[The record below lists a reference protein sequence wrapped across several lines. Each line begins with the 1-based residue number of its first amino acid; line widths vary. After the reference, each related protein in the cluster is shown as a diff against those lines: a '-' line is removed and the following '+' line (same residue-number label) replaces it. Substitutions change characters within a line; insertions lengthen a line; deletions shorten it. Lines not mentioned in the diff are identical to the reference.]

1 MATQPVP
8 TITPPEPASDRRDAE
23 RHMTIFRAGKITHAG
38 RENLCLVR
46 NISSSGA
53 MAQVYQDLAV
63 GDEILLDLRLE
74 EHIVGRIVWARNE
87 FVGVSFAKSVD
98 LGDVLR
104 SELDQGHRRRA
115 PRVNVEATGRLQVGE
130 EFLPVAID
138 NLSQTGTRIFCA
150 RPLSPGSE
158 VRLWID
164 GLGGKPSFVRWTNH
178 GIVGLAFLKSIS
190 IWELTT
196 WVREQ
201 TVASIPKN

>member
-1 MATQPVP
+1 MATQPVLP
-8 TITPPEPASDRRDAE
+8 STPSDIATDRRESE
-23 RHMTIFRAGKITHAG
+23 RYMTIFRAGKITHGG

-53 MAQVYQDLAV
+53 MAQVFQDLQV
-63 GDEILLDLRLE
+63 GDDILLDLRLE
-74 EHIVGRIVWARNE
+74 ENIFGRIVWVRNE
-87 FVGVSFAKSVD
+87 FVGMAFSKRAD
-98 LGDVLR
+98 LGEVLR
-104 SELDQGHRRRA
+104 SELGQGHRRRA
-115 PRVNVEATGRLQVGE
+115 PRVNVEATGRLQVSD

-190 IWELTT
+190 IWDLTT

-201 TVASIPKN
+201 AIASVDKA